1 MSDRP
6 PLDIAALRREYRLAG
21 LDEGDVLADP
31 IAQFSAWLD
40 EALAAG
46 MPEPTA
52 MVLATA
58 DAEGRPS
65 TRTVLLKHVDDRGF
79 VFFTNRRSRKGSQL
93 QVNSA
98 VAVTFPWIAM
108 ARQVAVVGEAARV
121 DDEESDAYFARRPRP
136 SQLAAW
142 ASAQSEIAESR
153 AAVEQAMAAAEQ
165 RFGDG
170 PVPRPDHWGGYVVRP
185 EQIEFWQ
192 GRENRLHDRLRY
204 RRTADGWA
212 LERLWP

>member
-21 LDEGDVLADP
+21 LDEGAVVADP

-46 MPEPTA
+46 IPEPTA

-58 DAEGRPS
+58 DAEGRPT

-93 QVNSA
+93 QANSA
-98 VAVTFPWIAM
+98 VALTFPWIAM
-108 ARQVAVVGEAARV
+108 ARQVGVVGEAAQV
-121 DDEESDAYFARRPRP
+121 DDEESDAYFARRPQP

-153 AAVEQAMAAAEQ
+153 AAVEQAMTAAEQ